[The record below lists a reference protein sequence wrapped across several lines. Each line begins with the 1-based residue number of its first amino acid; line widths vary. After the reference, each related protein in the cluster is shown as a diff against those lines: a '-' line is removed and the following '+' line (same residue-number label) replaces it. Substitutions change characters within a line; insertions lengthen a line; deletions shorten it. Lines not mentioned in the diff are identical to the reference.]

1 MNAKTTCCARHRL
14 NILFKLPFGFPIS
27 TFKNLRVV
35 VHIATLTRFSM
46 VMILP
51 TILYKPKSEAPKAC
65 KTNLV
70 DTREITV
77 TTNSRKYTKNVFLTI
92 RLSDVSLIYYISS
105 VRIL

>member
-1 MNAKTTCCARHRL
+1 MSNTEKSYELTALEKSNVVKFKVTTSKKYHALTEVDTTC
-14 NILFKLPFGFPIS
+14 IYF
-27 TFKNLRVV
+27 
-35 VHIATLTRFSM
+35 
-46 VMILP
+46 
-51 TILYKPKSEAPKAC
+51 
-65 KTNLV
+65 LV